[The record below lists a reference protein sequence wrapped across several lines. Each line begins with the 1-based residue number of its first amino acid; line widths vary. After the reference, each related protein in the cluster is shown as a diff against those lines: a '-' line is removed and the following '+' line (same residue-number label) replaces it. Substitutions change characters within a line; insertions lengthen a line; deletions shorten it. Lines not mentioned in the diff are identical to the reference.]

1 MTHDDMTFY
10 ITARNSKNVRD
21 IQVEAITVEEAEEK
35 AKNSLGEGYFIESV
49 STYERPVRS

>member
-1 MTHDDMTFY
+1 MTFY
-10 ITARNSKNVRD
+10 ITARNSKGVRD